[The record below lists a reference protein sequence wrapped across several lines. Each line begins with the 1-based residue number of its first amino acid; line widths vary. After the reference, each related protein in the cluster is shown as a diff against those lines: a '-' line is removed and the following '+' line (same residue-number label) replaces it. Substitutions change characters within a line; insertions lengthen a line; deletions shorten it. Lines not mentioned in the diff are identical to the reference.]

1 MAQLKLH
8 LFGAPCI
15 ERDGR
20 RLSFQRRKALAL
32 LAYLS
37 VQGRPQGREALA
49 TLLWPELDGPR
60 ARGNLR
66 RELSLLRDAL
76 GDGVLGGNRVR
87 LELDT
92 GALWVDALVFREQV
106 AAAAEQLERA
116 GAVDE
121 RGAGALST
129 AVAMYN
135 GDFLAG
141 IQLADSTE
149 FEEWHFQ
156 EAESLR
162 HTLGWALGQLASW
175 HMRQGAYG
183 EAIAYAPAG
192 WTGSL

>member
-162 HTLGWALGQLASW
+162 HTLGWALGQLAS
-175 HMRQGAYG
+175 
-183 EAIAYAPAG
+183 
-192 WTGSL
+192 